1 MSKLGGLNFP
11 SNGKPVFQG
20 DYQREHDDLES
31 EILNRNSDIFNG
43 EIISGGEVTAGENPN
58 TVNISATIAY
68 DQEGKRIISPVFTGL
83 VISRPNADSFV
94 VLHHKFE
101 TENSTYLDS
110 TGYANTY
117 RKNSFDVLFKE
128 SLETGD
134 VPLFKIRSLVGTVT
148 ILEDLRSWRRI
159 SEEIVRN
166 DSIANT
172 KLGPDIKVG
181 SLAELVGRFT
191 GSLRS
196 SVVSALN
203 ALASWMDTEETARQ
217 NGDAGLQSQ
226 INNLGSIFAPI
237 NHSHSGFAQVYKIS
251 YYGEGKNFD
260 ETDGIPNVDGTIV
273 VYRISYGISFGQG
286 YSIHGHGLGG
296 INPIGGQLFGVAARV
311 NGTWIATTG

>member
-1 MSKLGGLNFP
+1 MSKLSGLNFP

-31 EILNRNSDIFNG
+31 EIINRNSDLFSG
-43 EIISGGEVTAGENPN
+43 EIISGGEVTPGENPN
-58 TVNISATIAY
+58 TVNISATVAY
-68 DQEGKRIISPVFTGL
+68 DPEGKRIVFPASLGL

-94 VLHHKFE
+94 VLRHKFE
-101 TENSTYLDS
+101 TENSPYLDL

-117 RKNSFDVLFKE
+117 RNNSFELLFKE
-128 SLETGD
+128 ALEEGD
-134 VPLFKIRSLVGTVT
+134 IPLFKIRSLAGTVS

-159 SEEIVRN
+159 SEDIVRN
-166 DSIANT
+166 DSITNT
-172 KLGPDIKVG
+172 KLVSDIKIG
-181 SLAELVGRFT
+181 SLAELVDRFT

-203 ALASWMDTEETARQ
+203 ALASWMSAEETARQ

-226 INNLGSIFAPI
+226 IDNLGSVFAPI
-237 NHSHSGFAQVYKIS
+237 NHTHSGFAQVFKIS
-251 YYGEGKNFD
+251 YYGEGKDFG
-260 ETDGIPNVDGTIV
+260 EADGIPNVDGTIV
-273 VYRISYGISFGQG
+273 VYRIAYGISFGQG